1 VTDLP
6 IERVLLESIDQIE
19 RLGIDYAVMGG
30 FAARAWGLPRPTFD
44 ADIAI
49 AADPETLQR
58 LFAAFE
64 EAGFDVPPE
73 HKTGF
78 LDNVGGFQKA
88 SVNRFADQHVWS
100 TDLFLVQGA
109 FLRSALHRARN
120 ASIGYQQVRVMAPE
134 DLILLKLIASRRKDL
149 ADIEEIVTICQ
160 SLDMPYL
167 RQWAS
172 KLGITDRLVQFF
184 PTPPP
189 SDG

>member
-1 VTDLP
+1 
-6 IERVLLESIDQIE
+6 
-19 RLGIDYAVMGG
+19 
-30 FAARAWGLPRPTFD
+30 
-44 ADIAI
+44 
-49 AADPETLQR
+49 
-58 LFAAFE
+58 
-64 EAGFDVPPE
+64 
-73 HKTGF
+73 
-78 LDNVGGFQKA
+78 
-88 SVNRFADQHVWS
+88 
-100 TDLFLVQGA
+100 
-109 FLRSALHRARN
+109 
-120 ASIGYQQVRVMAPE
+120 MAPE